1 MPILGV
7 LDSAKTGNLV
17 TNNFYSIA
25 TTTVG
30 AGGSLSIT
38 FSSIPSTYTH
48 LQIRGIMRNTSA
60 AYAGIQNL
68 AMQFNGDTSAAY
80 IYRYNY
86 ANGDVTVTPGT
97 NWSGGG
103 SAGILMQWG
112 NLSDGGT
119 ANTYGGAIID
129 IYDYTSTIKYKTA
142 RGVCGVSQNGVAGVN
157 SGIGM
162 NSGYWAS
169 TAAINSITLT
179 QSSGGYF
186 KQYSSLAL
194 YGVK

>member
-7 LDSAKTGNLV
+7 IDSAKTGNIV

-25 TTTVG
+25 TTTV
-30 AGGSLSIT
+30 SSSVTSIT

-48 LQIRGIMRNTSA
+48 LQIRGIMRNTTA
-60 AYAGIQNL
+60 AYVGIQNL
-68 AMQFNGDTSAAY
+68 AMQFNGDTSASY
-80 IYRYNY
+80 IYRYNFV
-86 ANGDVTVTPGT
+86 NGDVTPTAQTG
-97 NWSGGG
+97 WSGGG

-142 RGVCGVSQNGVAGVN
+142 RGVCGVTQNGVAGTN
-157 SGIGM
+157 SGLGM
-162 NSGYWAS
+162 NSGYWVS
-169 TAAINSITLT
+169 TAAINSITLL
-179 QSSGGYF
+179 QSSGGQF